1 MRLCLAAIKMLLRLC
16 SSKDYA
22 FRWNL
27 EDCFYDL
34 AFANAEFA

>member
-1 MRLCLAAIKMLLRLC
+1 VMSTTPRV
-16 SSKDYA
+16 DGTTP

-34 AFANAEFA
+34 AFANAEFV